1 VKGTQ
6 HLAAAKAY
14 LNYMTSPEALVKFAW
29 GRQKIMVTNSKVADL
44 LKPEQ
49 VKILNLDA
57 VDSWAK
63 RLRLNRAPD
72 DEEGWKKA
80 WQKFKAA

>member
-1 VKGTQ
+1 
-6 HLAAAKAY
+6 
-14 LNYMTSPEALVKFAW
+14 
-29 GRQKIMVTNSKVADL
+29 MVTNSKVADL
-44 LKPEQ
+44 LTPEQ

-72 DEEGWKKA
+72 DEEAWKKA